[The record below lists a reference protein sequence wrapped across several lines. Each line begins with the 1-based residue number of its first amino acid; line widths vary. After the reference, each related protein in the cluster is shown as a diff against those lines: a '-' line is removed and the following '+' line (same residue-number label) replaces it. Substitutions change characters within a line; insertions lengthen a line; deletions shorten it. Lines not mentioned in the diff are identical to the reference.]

1 VAETSKGKP
10 TPVSTRAAADD
21 SNETFLA
28 RWTRLKKEAR
38 EQPAEKPQPMP
49 EAVDPKAPAPELP
62 PLDELTFDSDYRAFF
77 HPKVDE
83 DMRRAALKKLFS
95 DPRFNVMDG
104 LDVYIDDYSKSEP
117 IPAAMMAQLRQA
129 QQILEWAKGDQE
141 QSQREEREQEQVAGH
156 EPPRL
161 EPQMTETAPAAE
173 LPAAQSELEL
183 PPQHTSD
190 DLRKS

>member
-1 VAETSKGKP
+1 MAETSKGKP

-21 SNETFLA
+21 SNEAFLA

-38 EQPAEKPQPMP
+38 EQPAEKPQPKP

-62 PLDELTFDSDYRAFF
+62 PLDELTFDSDYRAYF

-104 LDVYIDDYSKSEP
+104 LDVYIDDYSQPNPLPATMLAGLRHAQNILAWAKETKEETAARFAEP
-117 IPAAMMAQLRQA
+117 AVEHAVSSPVVLPAGETEQPPAVEQAADVTPSATEPAA
-129 QQILEWAKGDQE
+129 
-141 QSQREEREQEQVAGH
+141 
-156 EPPRL
+156 
-161 EPQMTETAPAAE
+161 TE
-173 LPAAQSELEL
+173 
-183 PPQHTSD
+183 
-190 DLRKS
+190 RKS

>member
-1 VAETSKGKP
+1 M
-10 TPVSTRAAADD
+10 AAND
-21 SNETFLA
+21 SNEAFLA

-38 EQPAEKPQPMP
+38 EQPAEKPQPKP

-62 PLDELTFDSDYRAFF
+62 PLDKLTFDSDYRAFF

-129 QQILEWAKGDQE
+129 QQILEWAKETKEETDAKRAEVSAENVALSLDDQ
-141 QSQREEREQEQVAGH
+141 
-156 EPPRL
+156 
-161 EPQMTETAPAAE
+161 APAIAAE
-173 LPAAQSELEL
+173 Q
-183 PPQHTSD
+183 PPVDQLQEAEQRPGPQATTD
-190 DLRKS
+190 RKS